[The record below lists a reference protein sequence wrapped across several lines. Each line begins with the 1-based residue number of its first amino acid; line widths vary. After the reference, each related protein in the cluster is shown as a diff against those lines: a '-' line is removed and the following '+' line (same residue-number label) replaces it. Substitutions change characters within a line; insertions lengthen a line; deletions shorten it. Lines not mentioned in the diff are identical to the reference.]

1 MWAAGNG
8 NLDSTPQ
15 LTPNIAGI
23 LGPFSSSDSSGY
35 PAPASAVLS
44 HSAMFDSL

>member
-35 PAPASAVLS
+35 PAPALS
-44 HSAMFDSL
+44 SQTQAMVTSLT